1 MMSSAERHLTD
12 RQQTQHGAPCAVL
25 LDSVM
30 LFSSCP
36 GFHFTTISPI
46 HLVLLVKVVILKV
59 YQDMATGLNSK
70 LHRKICMQSAHV
82 DEL

>member
-1 MMSSAERHLTD
+1 
-12 RQQTQHGAPCAVL
+12 
-25 LDSVM
+25 M

-46 HLVLLVKVVILKV
+46 HPVLLVIVVILKV

-70 LHRKICMQSAHV
+70 LHRKMCMQSAHV